1 MLHCR
6 AKPIASP
13 VSLSRPVYIS
23 TTMSNFN
30 FPSPEPTPPET
41 EANLNQSPPQAPET
55 EATSAVDPGH
65 SEKKQPES
73 ASPSPTIP
81 KPNPNA
87 DGYVIAHKLRQHN
100 RELVKTVVQ
109 LEEALAESQEKL
121 QAHIIRSRSAD
132 SLITQQSDEL
142 NTSQQQLSQLG
153 QELEQAKQ
161 NARQYQE
168 MLAELEY
175 KFQTSQTQLAK
186 IERECALLQEAY
198 NEQQQKLFAAEQ
210 EIKDLQVRLQRQQR
224 YTLQYKSALDECAD
238 IPVENDLATG
248 EASMPKASNIQP
260 WSEPDITTTEPAIPA
275 IAKADPHTEADLDR
289 QLAALE
295 EEIEE
300 MEEST
305 GAASILK
312 PTMSLKAALRITPPV
327 TKRRVSAPM
336 GTPTKAEN
344 NNWPAPTINSSRSQK
359 RPMSAA
365 VVDLPAFL
373 RN

>member
-1 MLHCR
+1 
-6 AKPIASP
+6 
-13 VSLSRPVYIS
+13 
-23 TTMSNFN
+23 
-30 FPSPEPTPPET
+30 
-41 EANLNQSPPQAPET
+41 
-55 EATSAVDPGH
+55 
-65 SEKKQPES
+65 
-73 ASPSPTIP
+73 
-81 KPNPNA
+81 
-87 DGYVIAHKLRQHN
+87 
-100 RELVKTVVQ
+100 
-109 LEEALAESQEKL
+109 
-121 QAHIIRSRSAD
+121 
-132 SLITQQSDEL
+132 
-142 NTSQQQLSQLG
+142 
-153 QELEQAKQ
+153 
-161 NARQYQE
+161 
-168 MLAELEY
+168 
-175 KFQTSQTQLAK
+175 
-186 IERECALLQEAY
+186 
-198 NEQQQKLFAAEQ
+198 
-210 EIKDLQVRLQRQQR
+210 
-224 YTLQYKSALDECAD
+224 
-238 IPVENDLATG
+238 
-248 EASMPKASNIQP
+248 MPKASNIQP
-260 WSEPDITTTEPAIPA
+260 WSEPDTTTTEPAIPA